1 MKEIVTLK
9 VAGTTNVKSLAGSIS
24 HILKGDGGQPPKN
37 VELLAIGASS
47 VAQSFKACA
56 ISAGHVAEWGGT
68 LKIRPGFRMGEIN
81 GEEKTIM
88 RFLVECE

>member
-1 MKEIVTLK
+1 MLNLQEYNCK
-9 VAGTTNVKSLAGSIS
+9 NVRIKSLADN
-24 HILKGDGGQPPKN
+24 IL
-37 VELLAIGASS
+37 SS